1 MTARARDALAQ
12 VPLFAG
18 MPSRFLKRL
27 ADKMDEQRFMEGA
40 SVVRQGEPGDTFYVI
55 VEGEA
60 KVKDDK
66 GRTLSRLIPGD
77 FFGEISL
84 MDGGP
89 RTATVVAETKLT
101 TLALSRRDFGALLQS
116 EPHVT
121 VGLLKHAA
129 ALLRR
134 LERPATG

>member
-1 MTARARDALAQ
+1 
-12 VPLFAG
+12 

-27 ADKMDEQRFMEGA
+27 GDKVDEQRFMEGA
-40 SVVRQGEPGDTFYVI
+40 TIVRQGEPGDTFYVI

-60 KVKDDK
+60 KVKDPN

-89 RTATVVAETKLT
+89 RTATVIAETHLT
-101 TLALSRRDFGALLQS
+101 ALALSRKDFGALLQS
-116 EPHVT
+116 EPKVT

-129 ALLRR
+129 TLLRR

>member
-1 MTARARDALAQ
+1 
-12 VPLFAG
+12 LFTG
-18 MPSRFLKRL
+18 LPSRFLRRL

-40 SVVRQGEPGDTFYVI
+40 MVVREGEPGDTFYVI

-60 KVKDDK
+60 KVKDRK

-89 RTATVVAETKLT
+89 RTATVVADTKLT
-101 TLALSRRDFGALLQS
+101 TLALSRRDFGALLRS